1 MDNKMDKIVSLCKR
15 RGFVFPGSEIY
26 GGLANTYD
34 YGPMGVELKNNIK
47 KAWWKYF
54 VQDRDDMTGIDGGII
69 LSPKIWEASGHIKNF
84 KDPLVECKKCHKRF
98 RPDKLEK
105 SDFPGKSD
113 FEDLKCPDCGGG
125 FTETKM
131 FSGMFKTVIGPVE
144 EEGMIAYL
152 RPETAQAIF
161 ANYKNVLDSTNKKIP
176 FGIGQIG
183 KAFRNEITT
192 GNFIFRTLEFEQMEI
207 EYFINPESNWNKI
220 FESWAD
226 YMRGFMDII
235 GLDRK
240 KMKDNEIPAEERAF
254 YSKRTIDMEY
264 KFPFGQDELWA
275 IAYRTDY
282 DLSRHQEA
290 SGVNLEYFSAKGGS
304 ASGRDDTKNEKYIP
318 HVIEPTFGV
327 DRTLLAIISE
337 AYCEEP
343 VGDETR
349 VVLKF
354 KPQMAPYKVAVFP
367 LLKNKPELVK
377 KAREIYL
384 DLKKNFNV
392 FWDDRG
398 NIGKRYRY
406 QDEIGTPYCVTIDFD
421 SLEQGDVTVRNRDS
435 MKQERIAVGGLK
447 DYFGK
452 LLNC

>member
-1 MDNKMDKIVSLCKR
+1 MDKMDKIVALCKR
-15 RGFVFPGSEIY
+15 RGFVYPGSEIY

-47 KAWWKYF
+47 NAWWKYF
-54 VQDRDDMTGIDGGII
+54 IQDRDDMVGLDSGII
-69 LSPKIWEASGHIKNF
+69 LNPKVWIASGHVENF
-84 KDPLVECKKCHKRF
+84 KDPLVECKKCHHRF
-98 RPDKLEK
+98 RPDKLTNSK
-105 SDFPGKSD
+105 
-113 FEDLKCPDCGGG
+113 KCPDCGGG
-125 FTETKM
+125 FTEPK
-131 FSGMFKTVIGPVE
+131 FFNLLFKTKIGPVE
-144 EEGMIAYL
+144 EGALTVYL
-152 RPETAQAIF
+152 RGETAQGIF
-161 ANYKNVLDSTNKKIP
+161 ADYKNILDSTNKKIP
-176 FGIGQIG
+176 FGVGQIG

-192 GNFIFRTLEFEQMEI
+192 GNFIFRTLEFEMMEI
-207 EYFINPESNWNKI
+207 EYFISPNSNWKNI
-220 FESWAD
+220 FDEWVD
-226 YMRGFMDII
+226 YIHGFTDII

-240 KMKDNEIPAEERAF
+240 KMKDHEIPAEERAF

-290 SGVNLEYFSAKGGS
+290 SGESLEYF
-304 ASGRDDTKNEKYIP
+304 DEEEKKRYIP

-337 AYCEEP
+337 AYEEEE
-343 VGDETR
+343 VGSETR
-349 VVLKF
+349 VVLKL
-354 KPQMAPYKVAVFP
+354 KPQMAPYKVGVFP

-406 QDEIGTPYCVTIDFD
+406 QDEIGTPYCVTVDFD
-421 SLEQGDVTVRNRDS
+421 SLEQGDVTVRDRDS
-435 MKQERIAVGGLK
+435 MKQERVGTGDLE
-447 DYFGK
+447 DYFKKK
-452 LLNC
+452 LGC

>member
-1 MDNKMDKIVSLCKR
+1 M
-15 RGFVFPGSEIY
+15 FPGSEVY

-47 KAWWKYF
+47 SAWWKYF

-98 RPDKLEK
+98 RPDKIQDAFNPPSPKGFGEAR
-105 SDFPGKSD
+105 
-113 FEDLKCPDCGGG
+113 CPDCGGG
-125 FTETKM
+125 LTEQKM

-176 FGIGQIG
+176 FGIGQVG

-207 EYFINPESNWNKI
+207 EYFISPDSNWKKI
-220 FESWAD
+220 FDEWVD
-226 YMRGFMDII
+226 YIHGFMEII
-235 GLDRK
+235 GLDPK
-240 KMKDNEIPAEERAF
+240 KMRDREIPAEERAF

-275 IAYRTDY
+275 IAYRADY
-282 DLSRHQEA
+282 DLARHQES
-290 SGVNLEYFSAKGGS
+290 SGENLEYF
-304 ASGRDDTKNEKYIP
+304 DDETKQKYIP

-337 AYCEEP
+337 AYYEEE
-343 VGDETR
+343 VEGETR
-349 VVLKF
+349 VVLKL

-377 KAREIYL
+377 KARDIYL
-384 DLKKNFNV
+384 ALKKNFNV

-406 QDEIGTPYCVTIDFD
+406 QDEIGTPYCVTVDFD
-421 SLEQGDVTVRNRDS
+421 SLENNDVTIRDRDS
-435 MKQERIAVGGLK
+435 MKQSRIAIAELK
-447 DYFGK
+447 DYFKEKIG
-452 LLNC
+452 C